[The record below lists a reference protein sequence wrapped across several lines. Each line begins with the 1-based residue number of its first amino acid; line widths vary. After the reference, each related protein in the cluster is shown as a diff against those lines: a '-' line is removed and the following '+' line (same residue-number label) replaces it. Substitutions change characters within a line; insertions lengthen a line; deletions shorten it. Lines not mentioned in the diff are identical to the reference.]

1 MGLLPRRT
9 IIALH
14 SLQRRSHVYGMA
26 NWRQKAVSKSRPHVS
41 QLTPP
46 PDSQK
51 RSNHDPKWRWP
62 NSTTFL
68 VEFGQLS
75 YRTLWRQVAA
85 LGNARTLSSQRA
97 AQPSHGALGAGERQ
111 VYPSR
116 QKVRQVKGFASFSRG
131 LRGTSNGP
139 LCLSGPFSVKSP
151 ARLQFSGRS
160 APAMDFTPEKS
171 G

>member
-1 MGLLPRRT
+1 MSLLPRRT

-14 SLQRRSHVYGMA
+14 SLYLRYQVCGFA
-26 NWRQKAVSKSRPHVS
+26 NWRQKAVSKSRRHVS
-41 QLTPP
+41 QLRPP
-46 PDSQK
+46 PDFQK
-51 RSNHDPKWRWP
+51 RSNHDPKECWP

-97 AQPSHGALGAGERQ
+97 AQPSQGVLGAGERQ

-116 QKVRQVKGFASFSRG
+116 QKVRQVKEFASFSRG
-131 LRGTSNGP
+131 LRGPSNGP
-139 LCLSGPFSVKSP
+139 LCLSGPFSVKSL
-151 ARLQFSGRS
+151 ARPQFSGRS
-160 APAMDFTPEKS
+160 APAMDFTPE
-171 G
+171 